1 MISIIMPV
9 YNVEKYVD
17 RAIRSVLA
25 QTYQDYELL
34 LIDNGST
41 DRSGEICDRWQG
53 KTRKIIVTHLEKPG
67 VSEARNWGLQ
77 HASGEYVCFVDSDD
91 CVTENYLKALH
102 DAIEEYQADVVK
114 CDLAHDY
121 GKGVQW
127 RPSAETELL
136 DRAGAIAHVL
146 RTDTSMCDRLYRKSL
161 FAGLRFPEQIRHAED
176 VYTLLNVLRLS
187 SRIVVIHNCAYIYLH
202 RKDSITT
209 CTYNSN
215 DRDVLRVWRRNY
227 RYISE
232 TYPELEALA
241 RARMLWSYCVMLDKM
256 YLSGYDLHSED
267 ARIIISVLRK
277 NRKVIMRNSLYTK
290 YRKLS
295 IAVLLVN
302 KYFYYIFVYAQKYL
316 FRPLN

>member
-77 HASGEYVCFVDSDD
+77 HASGKYVCFVDSDD

-146 RTDTSMCDRLYRKSL
+146 RTDTSMCDRLY
-161 FAGLRFPEQIRHAED
+161 
-176 VYTLLNVLRLS
+176 
-187 SRIVVIHNCAYIYLH
+187 
-202 RKDSITT
+202 
-209 CTYNSN
+209 
-215 DRDVLRVWRRNY
+215 
-227 RYISE
+227 
-232 TYPELEALA
+232 
-241 RARMLWSYCVMLDKM
+241 
-256 YLSGYDLHSED
+256 
-267 ARIIISVLRK
+267 
-277 NRKVIMRNSLYTK
+277 
-290 YRKLS
+290 
-295 IAVLLVN
+295 
-302 KYFYYIFVYAQKYL
+302 
-316 FRPLN
+316 